1 MDTLYQNTYN
11 DDIANLMNDDDYI
24 RRGEE
29 EEEEENI
36 LYDHNLD
43 QFYRSDDD
51 ELEVINTKLQKSSL
65 TEKEEEE
72 EKKVEDSMPE
82 QIIIANT
89 RDDHILTMLRDL
101 RTTLDNIQSYLYAN
115 NNNKSDRVVDENKL
129 KRRKIIKYDDD
140 DDNNDDN
147 KTVKVGKLANN
158 PYLYFIKNG
167 NIKNFGRVVG
177 KNGYMLNNLEKNY
190 KVKISVPK
198 ADETLDFPYII
209 IQESHHY
216 KTDVNTAIEN
226 IIHLLE

>member
-1 MDTLYQNTYN
+1 M
-11 DDIANLMNDDDYI
+11 
-24 RRGEE
+24 
-29 EEEEENI
+29 
-36 LYDHNLD
+36 
-43 QFYRSDDD
+43 
-51 ELEVINTKLQKSSL
+51 EVINTKLQKSSL

-89 RDDHILTMLRDL
+89 SDDHILTMLRDL

-115 NNNKSDRVVDENKL
+115 NNWKKSDENNL
-129 KRRKIIKYDDD
+129 KRRKIIKYDD

-198 ADETLDFPYII
+198 ADETIDFPYII